1 MLNQIKD
8 IALGI
13 GYGLFLTFV
22 ASNERREAALARV
35 RAPQQPE
42 YTPESRIQTEEAAE
56 VPDPWMLPADKA
68 PIAAPQQPKAIAP
81 LLLLPAA
88 PEQPESAVTEQPKV
102 EINLNAL
109 DSGTLRKLCTQ
120 YGIAW
125 RNVRGQGRHLT
136 KGAMVFQLER
146 VATAA

>member
-35 RAPQQPE
+35 RAPQQPQ
-42 YTPESRIQTEEAAE
+42 PEAQGEPEETM
-56 VPDPWMLPADKA
+56 PDPWTMPVAEA
-68 PIAAPQQPKAIAP
+68 PTAAPQQQTEAIAP

-88 PEQPESAVTEQPKV
+88 PEQPEPAVTEQPKV
-102 EINLNAL
+102 EINLTAL
-109 DSGTLRKLCTQ
+109 DSSTLRKLCTQ

-125 RNVRGQGRHLT
+125 KNIRGRGKHL
-136 KGAMVFQLER
+136 KKDAMIFQLEQ
-146 VATAA
+146 VAAAA